1 MARATPLATKASRQY
16 VKSSSFVMAL
26 LFTVLCGA
34 AATTLGFFI
43 NYFTKGHFVHSTE
56 SVIDTQIA
64 YVEALGVE
72 QAMQK
77 TNGLYIPIDADESLP
92 RNIQSDIDVLTEGII
107 VFASQDDD
115 KQFAAKVHSY
125 PDGKRL
131 LVATDIT
138 QVSRDFKFMQRLG
151 IGSIIF
157 VTLVVFV
164 SYIISIFVV
173 TGTNHIADTARQ
185 IIKTGDLSRRLDI
198 GKGWDDLSNM
208 ANVLNLLL
216 DRIEELM
223 QGVKQVSDNIAHDLR
238 LPLTRLR
245 NHIESLEP
253 TAEHAELM
261 QEVDHLMTTFNALLR
276 ISRIEQEKQ
285 RKQFSKV
292 EMSELLADVIELYEP
307 LAEDRQIKIEKRLV
321 PYSLKGDRDLLFQAY
336 ANLLDNALKYTPD
349 HSTIELTMHKT
360 DSSLSVTVK
369 DAGKGVG
376 LDELDKIFDRFY
388 RTDNARHTPGNGLG
402 LALVKAVI
410 ELHNGEIRAEQCA
423 PGFQIITD
431 L

>member
-1 MARATPLATKASRQY
+1 MARATQSATKASRQY

-92 RNIQSDIDVLTEGII
+92 SNIQSDIDVLTEGII
-107 VFASQDDD
+107 VFDSPEGD
-115 KQFAAKVHSY
+115 KQFAAKVHSFAN
-125 PDGKRL
+125 GKRL
-131 LVATDIT
+131 LVASDIT
-138 QVSRDFKFMQRLG
+138 QVTRDFKFMQRLG

-223 QGVKQVSDNIAHDLR
+223 HGVKQVSDNIAHDLR

-261 QEVDHLMTTFNALLR
+261 QEVDQLMTTFNALLR

-285 RKQFSKV
+285 RKQFRKV

-360 DSSLSVTVK
+360 DNSLTVTVK
-369 DAGKGVG
+369 DAGKGVS

-402 LALVKAVI
+402 LALVKAVV

>member
-1 MARATPLATKASRQY
+1 
-16 VKSSSFVMAL
+16 MAL

-107 VFASQDDD
+107 VFASQDGD

-173 TGTNHIADTARQ
+173 TGTNHIADTAKQ

-336 ANLLDNALKYTPD
+336 ANLLDNALKYTPA

-360 DSSLSVTVK
+360 DSSLTVIVK

>member
-1 MARATPLATKASRQY
+1 MARAIQSATKASRQY

-77 TNGLYIPIDADESLP
+77 TNGLYIPIDANESLP
-92 RNIQSDIDVLTEGII
+92 SNIQSDIDVLTEGII
-107 VFASQDDD
+107 VFDSPDGD

-223 QGVKQVSDNIAHDLR
+223 HGVKQVSDNIAHDLR

-261 QEVDHLMTTFNALLR
+261 QEVDQLMTTFNALLR

-285 RKQFSKV
+285 RKQFRKV

-360 DSSLSVTVK
+360 DNSLTVTVK